1 MKVLIVEDDIQ
12 MAATLKTALQN
23 LFVVETAATGEEG
36 EYLAQLNCFDLI
48 LLDIILPDM
57 HGADL
62 SKKIRKAKIMA
73 PILILTG
80 QASKEEKMRAFA
92 SGADDYVTKPFELD
106 ELVARM
112 HALLRRPSTLPNE
125 KISVGDLTVDLS
137 SGTVT
142 RDGKKLTLRRKEY
155 LILEYLMRNA
165 GKVVTRQTLMDHV
178 WEINE
183 ETTGNVVDVHIKYLR
198 DQIDKNFPKKLVRTV
213 HGLGYKIE
221 A

>member
-1 MKVLIVEDDIQ
+1 

-62 SKKIRKAKIMA
+62 NKKIRKAKIMA

-106 ELVARM
+106 ELIARM

-125 KISVGDLTVDLS
+125 KISVGDLSVDLS

-198 DQIDKNFPKKLVRTV
+198 DQIDKSFTKKLVKTV